1 MKNLS
6 KYTLFLIT
14 LILLTACGEV
24 TVGEEKKPNRPHQ
37 VTNVE
42 DATETSSQ
50 TIALKSIM
58 DTIKTMNTS
67 SSNEEQYSKIMNWLE
82 GITNEVNKLTT
93 KDFSTIVTNF
103 KNKELFYLSDNI
115 YSTDEALY
123 IYDNGHA
130 EFIGLDSV
138 KGGSF
143 VLLDKNSEIAN
154 VQNSIIVCS
163 GDLNISHS
171 HNNIIIVN
179 GKLDIS
185 MDGVNE
191 NQNTDEGS
199 IIYNKGD
206 VKVSHSY
213 GSVFLF
219 ENHVETSFIYDGNCI
234 NTGTT
239 NSSTGQCTEIRTDT
253 LTED

>member
-14 LILLTACGEV
+14 LILLSACGEV

-82 GITNEVNKLTT
+82 GITNEVNELTA
-93 KDFSTIVTNF
+93 KDFRTLVINL
-103 KNKELFYLSDNI
+103 KNSELFYLSDNI
-115 YSTDEALY
+115 YSTNENLH
-123 IYDNGHA
+123 IYDEGKA
-130 EFIGLDSV
+130 TFIGL
-138 KGGSF
+138 GAEGSHF
-143 VLLDKNSEIAN
+143 VLLDKSSEIAN

-171 HNNIIIVN
+171 SNNIIIVN
-179 GKLDIS
+179 GKLDIAH
-185 MDGVNE
+185 DGSVG
-191 NQNTDEGS
+191 TGS
-199 IIYNKGD
+199 IIYNKGN
-206 VKVSHSY
+206 VVVSHST

-219 ENHVETSFIYDGNCI
+219 ENHVETSFIDDGTCI

-239 NSSTGQCTEIRTDT
+239 NSSNGQCTEIKTET
-253 LTED
+253 LTEE